1 MMGRVSPYPVS
12 MSSSPNNPWFAATM
26 LLTGLIV
33 GYVASSVVSYAP
45 VGAGTQVAAQPTP
58 SAPTPSAPT
67 PAAPAAPS
75 DVPAVTDR
83 DYVRGD
89 ADAEITVIEYSDFE
103 CPFCK
108 RHHPTMEKLVTE
120 YDGKVNWVYRH
131 FPLSFHPN
139 AMPAAIAAECAGK
152 VGGNDAFWKYAD
164 ELIKTDTYDYAAM
177 ATTVGLDAAK
187 FKACNDDADG
197 SMAKYVTDQA
207 DAGGAAGVG
216 GTPGNFIV
224 VNSECDG
231 DTCPGIEVSGAVP
244 FASFKSQIDGLLE

>member
-1 MMGRVSPYPVS
+1 
-12 MSSSPNNPWFAATM
+12 M
-26 LLTGLIV
+26 LLSGLIV
-33 GYVASSVVSYAP
+33 GYVASSVVDYAP
-45 VGAGTQVAAQPTP
+45 APAGSAPVAAQPTP

-67 PAAPAAPS
+67 PAEPS
-75 DVPAVTDR
+75 DVAAVTDR

-89 ADAEITVIEYSDFE
+89 KDAAITVIEYSDFE

-120 YDGKVNWVYRH
+120 YKGEVNWVYRH

-139 AMPAAIAAECAGK
+139 ALPSAIAAECAGK

-164 ELIKTDTYDYAAM
+164 ELIKTDTYDFEAM
-177 ATTVGLDAAK
+177 AATVGLDAAK
-187 FKACNDDADG
+187 FKTCNDDADG

-207 DAGGAAGVG
+207 DGGASAGVG

-224 VNSECDG
+224 VNEECDG

-244 FASFKSQIDGLLE
+244 FASFKSQIDKLLE